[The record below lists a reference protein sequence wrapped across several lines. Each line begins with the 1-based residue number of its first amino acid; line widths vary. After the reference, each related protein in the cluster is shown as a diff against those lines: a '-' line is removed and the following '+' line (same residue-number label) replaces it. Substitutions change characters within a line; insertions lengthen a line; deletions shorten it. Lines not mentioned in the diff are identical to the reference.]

1 MGYPFQVEVLISMV
15 RVVARNAV
23 LICAIEILLM
33 DEVTTVSCRKATRIV
48 LERAPHKLDLSP
60 ILMRGGKIQTKAR
73 PGRASRIRS
82 FLGVPI
88 DPRRHQTTPDLR
100 LNETRH
106 QCIALVP

>member
-1 MGYPFQVEVLISMV
+1 MV

-60 ILMRGGKIQTKAR
+60 ILMRGGKIQIKRKPVQA
-73 PGRASRIRS
+73 GRHVFGHFSVSPLTHGGIKR
-82 FLGVPI
+82 LPI
-88 DPRRHQTTPDLR
+88 S
-100 LNETRH
+100 
-106 QCIALVP
+106 V